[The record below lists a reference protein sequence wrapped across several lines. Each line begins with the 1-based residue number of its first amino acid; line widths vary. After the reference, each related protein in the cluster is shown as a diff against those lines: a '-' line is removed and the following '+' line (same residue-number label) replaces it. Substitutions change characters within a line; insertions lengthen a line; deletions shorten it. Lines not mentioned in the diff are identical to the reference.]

1 MVSAASVPRK
11 GMWFRDSISQAP
23 EDVLASSAGAAV
35 VQPCREISFAH
46 TSSIGESSLE
56 FSHQADNWLHNSE
69 NGARE
74 RLNHQNGML
83 ESPFLS
89 SNSNCP
95 FTANPVSTKRAR
107 TAYTQVQL
115 LQLEREFWYNK
126 YLCRPRRIELANSLN
141 LTEKQIKVWFQ
152 NRRMK
157 LKRVERSI
165 ASPEVTPE
173 KRLFEHEQHKIGY
186 SISRSPTHSPNASM
200 VSCSRHSAPFH
211 QCSQTHYLYNYQSAS
226 GRKQSEGMQEVKN
239 CELAYEEQP
248 RIWSFE
254 EDVDDECVN
263 TPVTASQTSDSPEPL
278 TEYQTSGYLMALE
291 STLKT

>member
-1 MVSAASVPRK
+1 ANLYFP
-11 GMWFRDSISQAP
+11 
-23 EDVLASSAGAAV
+23 AGAAV

-141 LTEKQIKVWFQ
+141 LTEKQIKVCTLKFEYLNLQSRGPDLRDTRNYAFQ
-152 NRRMK
+152 
-157 LKRVERSI
+157 S
-165 ASPEVTPE
+165 
-173 KRLFEHEQHKIGY
+173 
-186 SISRSPTHSPNASM
+186 
-200 VSCSRHSAPFH
+200 
-211 QCSQTHYLYNYQSAS
+211 
-226 GRKQSEGMQEVKN
+226 
-239 CELAYEEQP
+239 
-248 RIWSFE
+248 SFE
-254 EDVDDECVN
+254 QIF
-263 TPVTASQTSDSPEPL
+263 QT
-278 TEYQTSGYLMALE
+278 QTM
-291 STLKT
+291 